1 MGSTIETSV
10 AAWAGWRNP
19 VCARAAKSAEAAK
32 SPVSDPLTDAE
43 GIASTLSMVLE
54 GRELLTT
61 AEPAVSMESVPS
73 GSPGIASP
81 QELDRPVL
89 PTALLSDT
97 GASVVIGKSGEAV
110 ALKTEEAAERYTVAM
125 VMQEL

>member
-1 MGSTIETSV
+1 
-10 AAWAGWRNP
+10 
-19 VCARAAKSAEAAK
+19 
-32 SPVSDPLTDAE
+32 
-43 GIASTLSMVLE
+43 
-54 GRELLTT
+54 
-61 AEPAVSMESVPS
+61 MESVPS